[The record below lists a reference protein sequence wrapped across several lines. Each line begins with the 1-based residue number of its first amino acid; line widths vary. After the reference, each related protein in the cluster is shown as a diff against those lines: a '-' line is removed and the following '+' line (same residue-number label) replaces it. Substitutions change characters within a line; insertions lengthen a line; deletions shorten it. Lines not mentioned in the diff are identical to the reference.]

1 MMFYGFSISI
11 GSGFLSVKFPGL
23 STSEDS
29 IFTLFIMIEFMMLP
43 LLYLY
48 NKFITDKSLKSIFCF
63 LIVVNMFI
71 F

>member
-1 MMFYGFSISI
+1 MFFGFSISI
-11 GSGFLSVKFPGL
+11 GSGFLSVKFPSL
-23 STSEDS
+23 FTSEDF

-63 LIVVNMFI
+63 LYVVYISI